1 MMMMMMLMM
10 MMMMLMMM
18 MMMLMMMMMMIYQIK
33 TATSK
38 VEQAQLL
45 ISLEKA
51 SLQIYLI
58 VFIEKA
64 DPQLH

>member
-1 MMMMMMLMM
+1 MML
-10 MMMMLMMM
+10 